1 MEQMTPPI
9 PSDTNVRNL
18 ESVIDNALSARIRR
32 LPSAKTVLR
41 TALGVSA
48 VAGFATLVIET
59 ERQRR
64 EIASLK
70 DGQQATVSFIKTM
83 VDETKCGSDAYLYLQ
98 QVADDEE
105 EETIT
110 TWADDDQLPIPFEI
124 TEDGWN
130 YETEETNDGH

>member
-1 MEQMTPPI
+1 MEHMNTPI
-9 PSDTNVRNL
+9 PSDENVRNL
-18 ESVIDNALSARIRR
+18 EAVINSAVSTYRKPW
-32 LPSAKTVLR
+32 PSAKTVLR